1 MNISDIIDII
11 GVSIPVVAIVMGIFL
26 AIVGIYFSFRNRR
39 EEQATIRLAMEKG
52 VELPPDLFHHQ
63 SDRGCRTNPLRRGIT
78 WTAVGIALTLALYVN
93 EGLGTAMWGLIPL
106 AVGVGCLFY
115 YKLSPSNGPG
125 RQQG

>member
-1 MNISDIIDII
+1 MNITDII
-11 GVSIPVVAIVMGIFL
+11 GVSIPVVAIVMGVLL
-26 AIVGIYFSFRNRR
+26 AMVAIYFAHRRNR

-52 VELPPDLFHHQ
+52 VELPPDLFHRQ
-63 SDRGCRTNPLRRGIT
+63 SDRGYRTNPLRRGIT

-106 AVGVGCLFY
+106 AVGIGCLFY
-115 YKLSPSNGPG
+115 YKLSPSNGQG

>member
-1 MNISDIIDII
+1 MNITDII
-11 GVSIPVVAIVMGIFL
+11 GVSIPVVAIIMGVLL
-26 AIVGIYFSFRNRR
+26 AMVAIYFAHRKNR

-52 VELPPDLFHHQ
+52 VELPPDLFHRQ
-63 SDRGCRTNPLRRGIT
+63 SDRGCRANPLRRGIT

-106 AVGVGCLFY
+106 AVGIGCLIY
-115 YKLSPSNGPG
+115 YKFSPSNGQG